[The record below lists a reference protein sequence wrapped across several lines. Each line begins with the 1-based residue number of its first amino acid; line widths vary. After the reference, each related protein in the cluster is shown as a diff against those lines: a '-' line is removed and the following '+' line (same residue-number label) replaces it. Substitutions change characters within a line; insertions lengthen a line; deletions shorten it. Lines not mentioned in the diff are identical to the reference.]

1 MEVEVQEDEVK
12 QIEYVRPLGQIC
24 RFECPANK
32 ESHSK
37 FLNSYQMYKY
47 HVKYCRELRC
57 LQEVFVC
64 KFCVKLFLEIKKRDE
79 HQINCSCRLV
89 QENVIFE
96 MPNHFK
102 TRYPLNKITFENQEE
117 FYQIINKFPVQ
128 EPLSINLIDYSGLKS
143 DFDEE
148 AEELIKTDKSCCENS
163 HNFFSEDLMCSD
175 EDDSQLSDLEQ
186 LSPKKYLS
194 NQIGVS
200 SSQQNISL
208 ISQQIDILSVQEQ
221 LIQPSNKIM
230 VEQQD
235 YDDKKPSRKKHSL
248 RSFKNIIKKKIEQPQ
263 GAYEPAI
270 FEKKIVQQS
279 NQKLTHQVE
288 QFFNHN
294 IELPFEQQ
302 ILQQK
307 KILEVQASLINENIG
322 SLQNLSLKNDK
333 KREKDSCK
341 LEFEQEDSQE
351 KGLESI
357 SKPAV
362 SSNQSETQKQNLDS
376 QKNQINKDDDSFCFL
391 DAQECILN
399 GIHNSQIYYDRFLKV
414 KQPIQIKVMDVTSE
428 NQVILEQED
437 NFVNDYNYYSYL
449 SMKNFQKFNSY
460 LIKNKSKLQ
469 PQDHLIA
476 SYTVQHYDSKKYLH
490 EHLMKTP
497 NDNQFCLMQI
507 EVTKLLD
514 LFNTKQPYNCLFED
528 SSNMTDSIYKS
539 QYSIFIF
546 ALENSKIFDKDFIP
560 QPPQNA
566 FDCTDVHM
574 KPLQQYQFQQK
585 SQIMQSANNQNQSE
599 KHSLQLSDF
608 SDSLRLNLYAFEGFQ
623 VFNYDLNLHE
633 VYLFEKLSLE
643 LLEATATDL
652 KIWEHIKSQ
661 TQKQLFQYSNDIEI
675 YSKQKEEKV
684 QQLLEIKSRIEQD
697 KRATLTKKKARIGK
711 EKNLEEYIQKKM
723 SEKENNL
730 LKFNQMQKEIKEMH
744 SQVNQL
750 RQNLQIEI
758 DKEYQ
763 LAKEKSDQIYYQQM
777 DIHRAEVI
785 SLASE
790 NILDLQ
796 SVIELYKKE
805 NQLLFK
811 EQYELMDIQR
821 KYGQTLIKYDAK
833 YETLQNAKRNKEK
846 LISLQ
851 KNKQQTAY
859 LCLKC
864 KKYPQNCL
872 QKPCGHVVYCY
883 SCLNE
888 ENEEKEIIF
897 CKICKIEIIKF
908 SEIKYKIIH

>member
-1 MEVEVQEDEVK
+1 MEVEVQEEEIK

-32 ESHSK
+32 EQHSK

-47 HVKYCRELRC
+47 HIKYCRELRC
-57 LQEVFVC
+57 LSEVFVC
-64 KFCVKLFLEIKKRDE
+64 KFCVKLFLEIKKRDQ
-79 HQINCSCRLV
+79 HQIDCPCRLV
-89 QENVIFE
+89 QENVVFE
-96 MPNHFK
+96 IPNHLK
-102 TRYPLNKITFENQEE
+102 SRYPLNRITFENQEE
-117 FYQIINKFPVQ
+117 FYQIINKFPLQ
-128 EPLSINLIDYSGLKS
+128 EPLSINLIDSSCLKS
-143 DFDEE
+143 DFDDEGD
-148 AEELIKTDKSCCENS
+148 ELIKTDKSCCDNS
-163 HNFFSEDLMCSD
+163 HNVFSEDLMCSD
-175 EDDSQLSDLEQ
+175 EDDSQLSDLDQ
-186 LSPKKYLS
+186 FSPKKYPS
-194 NQIGVS
+194 DQICIN

-221 LIQPSNKIM
+221 LIQPSNKII
-230 VEQQD
+230 VEEQD
-235 YDDKKPSRKKHSL
+235 YDDKLPSRKKHSL
-248 RSFKNIIKKKIEQPQ
+248 RSFKNIIKKKIEQPK
-263 GAYEPAI
+263 GVHETSV
-270 FEKKIVQQS
+270 FEQKIGLQN
-279 NQKLTHQVE
+279 NQNLTHQVE
-288 QFFNHN
+288 QFFNNN
-294 IELPFEQQ
+294 IELSFEQQ
-302 ILQQK
+302 ILQQQ
-307 KILEVQASLINENIG
+307 KILEVQASLVNEKID
-322 SLQNLSLKNDK
+322 SLQNLNLKSDRK
-333 KREKDSCK
+333 KESCK
-341 LEFEQEDSQE
+341 LEFEQEETQQKE
-351 KGLESI
+351 LEQNQ
-357 SKPAV
+357 KPLID
-362 SSNQSETQKQNLDS
+362 QSENQKKKTDS
-376 QKNQINKDDDSFCFL
+376 IKNQNDKDDDSFCFL

-399 GIHNSQIYYDRFLKV
+399 GIHNSQIYYDRFLKI

-428 NQVILEQED
+428 NQIILEQED
-437 NFVNDYNYYSYL
+437 NFINDYNYYSYL

-469 PQDHLIA
+469 PSDHLIA

-490 EHLMKTP
+490 EHLMKTL

-514 LFNTKQPYNCLFED
+514 LFNTKSPYNCLFED

-539 QYSIFIF
+539 QYSIFIL
-546 ALENSKIFDKDFIP
+546 ALENSKIFDKNFIP
-560 QPPQNA
+560 QPPENP
-566 FDCTDVHM
+566 FECTDVHM
-574 KPLQQYQFQQK
+574 KPLQQYSLQQK
-585 SQIMQSANNQNQSE
+585 QTTQTKNIQNKSDNQIQ
-599 KHSLQLSDF
+599 LQ
-608 SDSLRLNLYAFEGFQ
+608 SDSIRLNLYAFEGFQ
-623 VFNYDLNLHE
+623 VFNYELNLHE
-633 VYLFEKLSLE
+633 VYLYEKLSLE
-643 LLEATATDL
+643 LLETIAIDL
-652 KIWEHIKSQ
+652 KILEHIKSQ
-661 TQKQLFQYSNDIEI
+661 TQKQFYQYTNDIEI

-697 KRATLTKKKARIGK
+697 KRATLTKKKSRIGK
-711 EKNLEEYIQKKM
+711 EKNLEDQIQKKI

-730 LKFNQMQKEIKEMH
+730 LKYNQMQKEIKEMH

-777 DIHRAEVI
+777 DKHRAEVI

-790 NILDLQ
+790 NILDLY
-796 SVIELYKKE
+796 SLIEQYKQE
-805 NQLLFK
+805 NQQLLK
-811 EQYELMDIQR
+811 KQHEIMDIQR
-821 KYGQTLIKYDAK
+821 KQGQSLLKYDAK
-833 YETLQNAKRNKEK
+833 YEALLNVKRNKEK

-872 QKPCGHVVYCY
+872 QKPCGHVVFCY

>member
-1 MEVEVQEDEVK
+1 MEVEVQEEEAK

-32 ESHSK
+32 EQHSK

-47 HVKYCRELRC
+47 HIKYCRELRC

-96 MPNHFK
+96 IPDHLK

-117 FYQIINKFPVQ
+117 FYQIIDKFPLQ
-128 EPLSINLIDYSGLKS
+128 EPLSINLIDSSCLKS

-148 AEELIKTDKSCCENS
+148 GEELIKTDKSCCENS
-163 HNFFSEDLMCSD
+163 NNVFSEDLMCSD
-175 EDDSQLSDLEQ
+175 EDDSQLSELEQ
-186 LSPKKYLS
+186 FSPKKYLQNYIGS
-194 NQIGVS
+194 NN
-200 SSQQNISL
+200 SQQNLSL

-221 LIQPSNKIM
+221 LIQPSNTIM
-230 VEQQD
+230 VEEEEQD

-248 RSFKNIIKKKIEQPQ
+248 RSFKNIIKKKIEQPK
-263 GAYEPAI
+263 AI
-270 FEKKIVQQS
+270 QESAVLQQQIVSQN

-288 QFFNHN
+288 QFFNNN

-307 KILEVQASLINENIG
+307 KILEIQASLVNEKITD
-322 SLQNLSLKNDK
+322 LQNLKLIIDQKN
-333 KREKDSCK
+333 EKESSK
-341 LEFEQEDSQE
+341 LECGQEEAQNQ
-351 KGLESI
+351 KSI
-357 SKPAV
+357 
-362 SSNQSETQKQNLDS
+362 SSNQKS
-376 QKNQINKDDDSFCFL
+376 QKNYIDKDDDDSFCFL
-391 DAQECILN
+391 EAQECILN
-399 GIHNSQIYYDRFLKV
+399 GIHNNQKQYDRFFKV
-414 KQPIQIKVMDVTSE
+414 KQHIQIKVMDVTSE
-428 NQVILEQED
+428 NQVILQQEE
-437 NFVNDYNYYSYL
+437 NFIDDYNYVSYL

-460 LIKNKSKLQ
+460 LVKNKSKLQ

-476 SYTVQHYDSKKYLH
+476 SYTVNHYDSKKYLE

-507 EVTKLLD
+507 EITKLQD
-514 LFNTKQPYNCLFED
+514 LFNTKQPHNCLFED
-528 SSNMTDSIYKS
+528 SSNITDSIYKS
-539 QYSIFIF
+539 QYSIFILV
-546 ALENSKIFDKDFIP
+546 LENSKIFDKDFVP

-566 FDCTDVHM
+566 LDCTDVYM
-574 KPLQQYQFQQK
+574 KPMQQYSFQQK
-585 SQIMQSANNQNQSE
+585 QLTAQQAKIQNKSE
-599 KHSLQLSDF
+599 NKSQLSNDCNETI
-608 SDSLRLNLYAFEGFQ
+608 RLNLYAFEGFQ
-623 VFNYDLNLHE
+623 VFNNDLNLHE
-633 VYLFEKLSLE
+633 VYLFDKLSIE
-643 LLEATATDL
+643 LLEATAIDL
-652 KIWEHIKSQ
+652 KILEHLKSQ

-675 YSKQKEEKV
+675 YSKQKEEKI

-711 EKNLEEYIQKKM
+711 EKNLEELIQKKM

-777 DIHRAEVI
+777 DKHRAEVI

-790 NILDLQ
+790 NILDLY
-796 SVIELYKKE
+796 SVIEFYKQE

-821 KYGQTLIKYDAK
+821 KQGQALLKYDAK
-833 YETLQNAKRNKEK
+833 YENLQNAKRNKEK

-872 QKPCGHVVYCY
+872 QKPCGHVVFCY